1 METNI
6 LKTTQMLQ
14 GNSAQPMNEGDK
26 SVQGNAKNAPFNPHT
41 YPNSENVT
49 PPVGKAAV
57 RVVEPSTRAA
67 VRMSPTELHHKKKE
81 QMDYEMRQAIL
92 VEYRKDGS
100 IKPPELDT
108 GTNIDIEV

>member
-1 METNI
+1 
-6 LKTTQMLQ
+6 MLQ

-26 SVQGNAKNAPFNPHT
+26 SAQGNAKNAPFNPHT

-67 VRMSPTELHHKKKE
+67 VRMSPTEIYHKKKE
-81 QMDYEMRQAIL
+81 LLEHEMRQGIM
-92 VEYRKDGS
+92 VEYLKDGS
-100 IKPPELDT
+100 IKPPKLDT
-108 GTNIDIEV
+108 GTNVDIEV

>member
-6 LKTTQMLQ
+6 IKQPQMLQ

-26 SVQGNAKNAPFNPHT
+26 SIVGNSKNMPFNPNV

-49 PPVGKAAV
+49 PPVKKAAV

-67 VRMSPTELHHKKKE
+67 VRMSPTEVYHKKKE

-92 VEYRKDGS
+92 LEYRKDGS
-100 IKPPELDT
+100 IKPPNLDT
-108 GTNIDIEV
+108 GTNVDIEV